1 MATVKVEIAEE
12 QAMKDANALKRKLQ
26 SSSEER
32 KEIKKQKSDESND
45 SEDDEFFDASSE
57 FTNVS
62 IEPAAVEASINQED
76 KPIGPIDLKYKKV
89 YFPFLTCG

>member
-12 QAMKDANALKRKLQ
+12 QAMKDANTLKRKLQ
-26 SSSEER
+26 SSSEEQ
-32 KEIKKQKSDESND
+32 KGIKKQKSDESND

-62 IEPAAVEASINQED
+62 TEPAAVEESTTQED
-76 KPIGPIDLKYKKV
+76 KPMGPIDLKYKKV
-89 YFPFLTCG
+89 YSPF